1 MTFIEILPEAV
12 IYACN
17 NNSSD
22 RTVEIAQ
29 KAGAIV
35 RNEYKQGN
43 GNVIWRMFHE
53 IDAKCYI
60 LIDGDDTYSA
70 ESAPETVQKYW
81 TTIRTCL

>member
-43 GNVIWRMFHE
+43 GNVI
-53 IDAKCYI
+53 
-60 LIDGDDTYSA
+60 
-70 ESAPETVQKYW
+70 
-81 TTIRTCL
+81 